1 MATIAFGGG
10 PTTEQRR
17 AFAAL
22 KDGSQVPGYCG
33 YIPHIKYRVGQTY
46 GNDTS
51 DLSQEF
57 GLQRSATVIGVMGP
71 QTQTVSRLLPK
82 ATGDNKYTEQM
93 VPGYTAASNKYTERM
108 VPGYTGY
115 MPRMTFK
122 FGDTYKRNS
131 DRCIDEFTSNRDVY
145 GAKVAALGYQTASHP
160 RLTAISHDPAVRD
173 HLNRYR
179 DTHPTQP
186 ILMDDKRGLYEAP
199 IPGYQG
205 FVPRIGPTEIGL
217 GQRYKPRA
225 QQGLNAFAGDQYRAF
240 GRHTAVPTL
249 QRSGTTVQ
257 QGGVSVE
264 KAPYDFVSAQNY
276 SRRIYPN
283 GGMVPKYTGYVP
295 QRRYVFGNT
304 YGDTTR
310 SLEVCGHDKSS
321 FGEYLNTQSLP
332 RPVVPC

>member
-10 PTTEQRR
+10 PNTEQRR

-22 KDGSQVPGYCG
+22 KDGSQVPGYRG
-33 YIPHIKYRVGQTY
+33 YIPQIKYRVGQTY

-51 DLSQEF
+51 DLSQEL

-71 QTQTVSRLLPK
+71 QSDTGVTQLLPK
-82 ATGDNKYTEQM
+82 ATGD
-93 VPGYTAASNKYTERM
+93 NKYTERM

-131 DRCIDEFTSNRDVY
+131 DRCIDEFTANRDVY
-145 GAKVAALGYQTASHP
+145 SAKVAALNQQTASHP
-160 RLTAISHDPAVRD
+160 RLTAISYDPAVRD

-225 QQGLNAFAGDQYRAF
+225 QQGLNMFAGDQYRAF
-240 GRHTAVPTL
+240 GAHSAMPAS
-249 QRSGTTVQ
+249 QRD
-257 QGGVSVE
+257 GVSLQPGTVSVD
-264 KAPYDFVSAQNY
+264 KVPYDSISGLNY

-310 SLEVCGHDKSS
+310 SLEVCSHDQPS
-321 FGEYLNTQSLP
+321 FGEYLKTQTLP

>member
-1 MATIAFGGG
+1 MATTAFGGG
-10 PTTEQRR
+10 PNVEQRR
-17 AFAAL
+17 TFAAL
-22 KDGSQVPGYCG
+22 KDGSQVPGYRG
-33 YIPHIKYRVGQTY
+33 YIPQIKYRVGQTY
-46 GNDTS
+46 GNDTC
-51 DLSQEF
+51 DLSQEL
-57 GLQRSATVIGVMGP
+57 GLERSATVIGVMG
-71 QTQTVSRLLPK
+71 TETETVSKPLPR
-82 ATGDNKYTEQM
+82 ATGD
-93 VPGYTAASNKYTERM
+93 NKYTERM

-131 DRCIDEFTSNRDVY
+131 DRCIDEFTTNRDNYSV
-145 GAKVAALGYQTASHP
+145 KMSALNQQTAAHP
-160 RLTAISHDPAVRD
+160 RLTAISYDPSVRD

-186 ILMDDKRGLYEAP
+186 ILMDDKRGLLEAP

-217 GQRYKPRA
+217 GQRYKTRT
-225 QQGLNAFAGDQYRAF
+225 QQGLNAFANDQQRAF
-240 GRHTAVPTL
+240 GTYSAVPAS
-249 QRSGTTVQ
+249 QRSLGQLQ
-257 QGGVSVE
+257 QGGVSVD
-264 KAPYDFVSAQNY
+264 KAPYDFVSGQSY

-283 GGMVPKYTGYVP
+283 GGMIPKYTGYVP

-310 SLEVCGHDKSS
+310 SLEVCAHGKPS
-321 FGEYLNTQSLP
+321 FGEYLNTQTLP

>member
-1 MATIAFGGG
+1 MATTAFGGG

-22 KDGSQVPGYCG
+22 KDGSQVPGYRG
-33 YIPHIKYRVGQTY
+33 YIPQIKYRVGQTY

-51 DLSQEF
+51 DLSQEL
-57 GLQRSATVIGVMGP
+57 GLQRSTTVIGVMGP
-71 QTQTVSRLLPK
+71 ETETVSRPLPK
-82 ATGDNKYTEQM
+82 ATGD
-93 VPGYTAASNKYTERM
+93 NKYTERM

-131 DRCIDEFTSNRDVY
+131 DRCIDEFTATRDCY
-145 GAKVAALGYQTASHP
+145 SAKIATLNQQTASQP

-186 ILMDDKRGLYEAP
+186 ILMDDKRALYEAP

-225 QQGLNAFAGDQYRAF
+225 QQGLNAFAGDQQRAF
-240 GRHTAVPTL
+240 GSHSALPAT
-249 QRSGTTVQ
+249 QRSG
-257 QGGVSVE
+257 VSVDRP
-264 KAPYDFVSAQNY
+264 PYDLISSQNF

-283 GGMVPKYTGYVP
+283 GGMIPKYTGYVP

-310 SLEVCGHDKSS
+310 SLEVCRHDRSS
-321 FGEYLNTQSLP
+321 FGEYLNTQTLP